1 MEQWINSLFIK
12 PILVV
17 STVLPITY
25 VEISKN
31 GFTLG
36 AILLV
41 ALVSVAYISIT
52 LLEKYIKDH
61 ARYYEPM
68 KKLDIDE
75 VLRKAAIYLGVKY
88 SCSGP
93 KNNSFS
99 GVLTS
104 RGFTENW
111 VVMHENGKLKVNVS
125 GDYPF
130 PLSLFNWWRIHSDV
144 AEELWSQGMRR
155 A

>member
-1 MEQWINSLFIK
+1 MEQWINSLLIK
-12 PILVV
+12 PIFVV

-31 GFTLG
+31 GLTMG
-36 AILLV
+36 GILLV
-41 ALVSVAYISIT
+41 ALVSGAYISIA
-52 LLEKYIKDH
+52 LLEKHIKNH
-61 ARYYEPM
+61 VRYYEPI
-68 KKLDIDE
+68 KNLEIDD
-75 VLRKAAIYLGVKY
+75 VLRRAATYLRVKY
-88 SCSGP
+88 SCGEP
-93 KNNSFS
+93 ENNSFS
-99 GVLTS
+99 GVLTN

-111 VVMHENGKLKVNVS
+111 TVMREKGKLKVNVS

-130 PLSLFNWWRIHSDV
+130 PISLYNWWRIHGDV